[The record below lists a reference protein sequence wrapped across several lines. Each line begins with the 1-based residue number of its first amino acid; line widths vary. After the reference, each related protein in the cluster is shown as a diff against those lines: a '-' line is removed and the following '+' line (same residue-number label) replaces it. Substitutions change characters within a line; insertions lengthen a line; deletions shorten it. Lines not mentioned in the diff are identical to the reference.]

1 MLCGTL
7 KLQLRNGAFI
17 GWEYK
22 TFSQERMLNYE
33 QICKILSE
41 DQEVIDIITKD
52 LLNVYEDS
60 YTLDS
65 AQILTNGVS
74 VTYTPHLAVHSALPP
89 IIIQFHPHAN
99 QDIMINAID
108 QCFQVYLR
116 SNQLPVVLFISS
128 DKASKSF
135 FVPFVQLQS
144 KSYLYHLP
152 NAVWSRKCLLVSECS
167 FGQGA
172 PKDENLN
179 ELVALS
185 MCLLQYEQIIAT
197 LGRSQNAAIQHL
209 YDKYKTIFDPDCN
222 NQL

>member
-1 MLCGTL
+1 
-7 KLQLRNGAFI
+7 
-17 GWEYK
+17 
-22 TFSQERMLNYE
+22 MLNYE

-41 DQEVIDIITKD
+41 DQEVIDVITKD

-89 IIIQFHPHAN
+89 IIIQFHPHAS

-116 SNQLPVVLFISS
+116 SNQLPVVLLISS
-128 DKASKSF
+128 DKTSKSF
-135 FVPFVQLQS
+135 FDPFVQLQS

-152 NAVWSRKCLLVSECS
+152 NTVWSRKCLLVSERS

>member
-1 MLCGTL
+1 
-7 KLQLRNGAFI
+7 
-17 GWEYK
+17 
-22 TFSQERMLNYE
+22 MLNYE

-65 AQILTNGVS
+65 AQILANG
-74 VTYTPHLAVHSALPP
+74 
-89 IIIQFHPHAN
+89 
-99 QDIMINAID
+99 
-108 QCFQVYLR
+108 
-116 SNQLPVVLFISS
+116 
-128 DKASKSF
+128 
-135 FVPFVQLQS
+135 
-144 KSYLYHLP
+144 
-152 NAVWSRKCLLVSECS
+152 SRKCLLISERS

-185 MCLLQYEQIIAT
+185 MCLLQDEQIIAT

-209 YDKYKTIFDPDCN
+209 YDKYKAIFDPDCN